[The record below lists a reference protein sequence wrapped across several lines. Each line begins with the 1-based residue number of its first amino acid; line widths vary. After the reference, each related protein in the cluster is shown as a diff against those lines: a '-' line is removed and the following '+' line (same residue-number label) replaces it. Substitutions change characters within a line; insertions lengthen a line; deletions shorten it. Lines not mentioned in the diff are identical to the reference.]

1 MGRVILILMGLCLG
15 LQASAQKGNGLV
27 LELCHADSFLRGEVQ
42 LKLQGRDTAIT
53 ASMGAGKSV
62 LRLHN
67 LDTGIYLLHT
77 GTEKLGLYER
87 KLKVYEAYYA
97 KSFINL
103 YETDSSQITQLSD
116 RRQFLNQF
124 GTCNT
129 RHKLH
134 LHVTN
139 AEREGLMD
147 ITVQLL
153 ETDTLVYGTFTTYQG
168 TAFINSPPEEDYW
181 VLLSHISM
189 QPIHSKIKVTSR
201 SDEMYH
207 TIRIENPAA
216 HLDAVIVDDHI
227 NSVPFFD
234 PYGQER
240 ARRDILYP
248 EIPQVPRWRR
258 W

>member
-1 MGRVILILMGLCLG
+1 MGRAIIILMGLCLG

-42 LKLQGRDTAIT
+42 LKLQGRDTEIT
-53 ASMGAGKSV
+53 ASMGAGRSV
-62 LRLHN
+62 IRLHN

-116 RRQFLNQF
+116 RKQFLNQF
-124 GTCNT
+124 GTCNA
-129 RHKLH
+129 RRNLH

-168 TAFINSPPEEDYW
+168 TAFINSPPEEDYR
-181 VLLSHISM
+181 VLLSHVSM
-189 QPIHSKIKVTSR
+189 LPIRSKVNVTSG
-201 SDEMYH
+201 SDDMYCSIDVGS
-207 TIRIENPAA
+207 TTVF
-216 HLDAVIVDDHI
+216 LDAVTIDVHI

-240 ARRDILYP
+240 ARRDILYR
-248 EIPQVPRWRR
+248 EIPQVPLRR
-258 W
+258 R